1 MMMMMM
7 MMMMSNKTQIIFD
20 IIKAMGN
27 AGVQPRRATDE
38 VVIKRIAARRDL
50 TLSAFPHLRESPINS
65 IKRKSPK
72 AATYGLK

>member
-1 MMMMMM
+1 MKKRKRKKKMMMMMMM

-38 VVIKRIAARRDL
+38 VVIKRIAARRGN
-50 TLSAFPHLRESPINS
+50 TFRVPAP
-65 IKRKSPK
+65 
-72 AATYGLK
+72 